1 MKKITKNSKSDF
13 ASLSS
18 LQEKGQ
24 VFPLYEGRA
33 LNLMGSNVSVYVE
46 HLVQQSWAES
56 FCIMWLYPVLERA
69 FVQLS

>member
-1 MKKITKNSKSDF
+1 MKNITKNSKSDF

-18 LQEKGQ
+18 LQEKDQ

-33 LNLMGSNVSVYVE
+33 LSLMGSNVSAYAE

-56 FCIMWLYPVLERA
+56 FCIM
-69 FVQLS
+69 

>member
-24 VFPLYEGRA
+24 MFPLYEGRT
-33 LNLMGSNVSVYVE
+33 LNLMGSNVSVYAE
-46 HLVQQSWAES
+46 HPVQQS
-56 FCIMWLYPVLERA
+56 
-69 FVQLS
+69 

>member
-24 VFPLYEGRA
+24 VFPLYEDRV
-33 LNLMGSNVSVYVE
+33 LSLMGSNVSVYVE
-46 HLVQQSWAES
+46 HLVQQS
-56 FCIMWLYPVLERA
+56 
-69 FVQLS
+69 